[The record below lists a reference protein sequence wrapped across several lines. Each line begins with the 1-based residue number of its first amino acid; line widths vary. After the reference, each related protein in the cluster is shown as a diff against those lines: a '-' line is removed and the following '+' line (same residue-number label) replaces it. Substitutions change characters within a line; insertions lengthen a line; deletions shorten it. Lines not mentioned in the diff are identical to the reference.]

1 MELAT
6 DITRTRTV
14 TTGGTTLAAA
24 MIIVTALIVATASA
38 TTRGDVVD
46 LDTTGEP
53 MMTRATR
60 DKTDVEAMCH
70 GHRGVARG

>member
-6 DITRTRTV
+6 DSTRTSTV
-14 TTGGTTLAAA
+14 NTGGTTLATA
-24 MIIVTALIVATASA
+24 MSIVTALIVATASA
-38 TTRGDVVD
+38 TTRSDV
-46 LDTTGEP
+46 LDTTGEC

-60 DKTDVEAMCH
+60 DKTEATGH